1 MASSSIAL
9 QQRAPVNLGYRR
21 WLYLAWV
28 ILSLAVLLWDAAIVG
43 APVLGSTGHSGL
55 AHTIYSIFSPI
66 CHQIGERSFHV
77 EGEPFAVCARCS
89 GIYFGL
95 AGGIVFYPI
104 FRSLF
109 NFSTPS
115 RLWLILSPIPTGIDF
130 ALGYFGIWS
139 NTHWSR
145 FFTAALF
152 GVVAAIYIVP
162 GVMDLTHMIWQSV
175 NRSALPVDPARR
187 PPVVITGTGRASPSD
202 YSAPER
208 RI

>member
-1 MASSSIAL
+1 MASPSITVDHIA
-9 QQRAPVNLGYRR
+9 AVNRGYRR
-21 WLYLAWV
+21 WLFFAWFV
-28 ILSLAVLLWDAAIVG
+28 LSALVVLWAAAIVG
-43 APVLGSTGHSGL
+43 APVLRSTGHSG
-55 AHTIYSIFSPI
+55 AANAIYALFSPI
-66 CHQIGERSFHV
+66 CHQISERSFHV
-77 EGEPFAVCARCS
+77 AGEPFAACARCT

-95 AGGIVFYPI
+95 AGGIVAYPI
-104 FRSLF
+104 FRTLS

-115 RLWLILSPIPTGIDF
+115 RIWLLLSPIPTGIDF
-130 ALGYFGIWS
+130 ALGFFGIWS

-162 GVMDLTHMIWQSV
+162 GIMDLTHMIWQSF
-175 NRSALPVDPARR
+175 NRASIPANIAAHRQ
-187 PPVVITGTGRASPSD
+187 VVITGNDRLAPSD